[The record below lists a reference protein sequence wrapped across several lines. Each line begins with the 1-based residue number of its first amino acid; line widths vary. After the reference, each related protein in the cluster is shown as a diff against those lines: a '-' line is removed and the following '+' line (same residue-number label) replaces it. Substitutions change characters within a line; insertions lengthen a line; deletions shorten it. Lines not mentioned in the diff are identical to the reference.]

1 VFCDLC
7 GKYFS
12 VIKGHHQIFWGVIIP
27 LMKNYFRVFGLGP
40 EADSE
45 EIKRAYRE
53 LAKKFHPDTTNE
65 EGDTTAAFREITEA
79 YEILASP
86 ESRAKY
92 DRQRRQTFF
101 SGAKTPGDRKPEHG
115 SSTGFT
121 LQKTAQVRPQ
131 PVYMWRQ

>member
-1 VFCDLC
+1 
-7 GKYFS
+7 
-12 VIKGHHQIFWGVIIP
+12 
-27 LMKNYFRVFGLGP
+27 MKNYFRVFGLGP

-115 SSTGFT
+115 SSTGFPHRKAP
-121 LQKTAQVRPQ
+121 QARPQ
-131 PVYMWRQ
+131 PVHIRRQ